1 MEFISTEND
10 LGHNQQCEKQTA
22 GSLFLK
28 SLFSAAER
36 DMVAAESDKQ
46 LVYESWWD
54 TIQILENNSKLK
66 CHPLWLP
73 IINRDQLI

>member
-28 SLFSAAER
+28 SPLSAAER
-36 DMVAAESDKQ
+36 DLVAADSDKQ
-46 LVYESWWD
+46 LVCESW
-54 TIQILENNSKLK
+54 
-66 CHPLWLP
+66 
-73 IINRDQLI
+73 